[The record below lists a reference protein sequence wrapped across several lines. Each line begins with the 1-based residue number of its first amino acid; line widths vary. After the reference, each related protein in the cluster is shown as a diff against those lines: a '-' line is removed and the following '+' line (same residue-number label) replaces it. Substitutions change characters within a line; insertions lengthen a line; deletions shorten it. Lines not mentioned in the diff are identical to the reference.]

1 MNKSISKVSNREEL
15 IQKIARYYDR
25 FGMIIILSILVIL
38 MSVLAPNFLSK
49 GNIINVFKQI
59 SFIAIVA
66 MGVMC
71 IIITTGIDLS
81 SGSVIA
87 MASVVGASFAKTGE
101 YPLFVAF
108 GLALLIGSL
117 FGLFNGVVI
126 AYAKIPPFI
135 VTLGTMTIGRGIA
148 LLYSGGKP
156 ISGLD
161 PRFIWLGSGN
171 VFGIPTPVILL
182 FVVTLFTHLMLNNTK
197 FGRHVYALGGNEH
210 AAIVSG
216 INVKK
221 VKILVYTYASFLA
234 ALAGIALTGRVQS
247 GQPGLGTGYELDA
260 IAAAVIGGTSQA
272 VGGVG
277 RATGT
282 IVGALVIG
290 VINNGMDLMSV
301 SAYWQQIVKGG
312 IIIMAVILDQFSK
325 QNAK

>member
-1 MNKSISKVSNREEL
+1 MGKNNSNTADSRTL
-15 IQKIARYYDR
+15 VQRIAGYYDR
-25 FGMIIILSILVIL
+25 FGMIIILVLLVIL
-38 MSVLAPNFLSK
+38 MSIIAPNFLTK

-87 MASVVGASFAKTGE
+87 MASVVGASFAVEGK
-101 YPLFVAF
+101 PIIIAF
-108 GLALLIGSL
+108 ILALLVGVVV
-117 FGLFNGVVI
+117 GAFNGTVI

-135 VTLGTMTIGRGIA
+135 VTLGTMTIVRGFA

-161 PRFIWLGSGN
+161 PRFTWLGAGS
-171 VFGIPTPVILL
+171 VLGIPVPVILL
-182 FVVTLFTHLMLNNTK
+182 ILVTAVTHFMLNNTK

-210 AAIVSG
+210 AAVISG

-221 VKILVYTYASFLA
+221 IKILVYTYASFLA

-277 RATGT
+277 KATGT

-301 SAYWQQIVKGG
+301 SAYWQQIVKGA
-312 IIIMAVILDQFSK
+312 IIILAVILDQFSK
-325 QNAK
+325 KNAK

>member
-1 MNKSISKVSNREEL
+1 MGKKNDDAAGRRAAV
-15 IQKIARYYDR
+15 QKIAGYYDR
-25 FGMIIILSILVIL
+25 FGMIIILCLLVVL
-38 MSVLAPNFLSK
+38 MSIIAPNFLTK

-87 MASVVGASFAKTGE
+87 MSSVVGASFAVEGQS
-101 YPLFVAF
+101 VAMAF
-108 GLALLIGSL
+108 ILALLVGVAV
-117 FGLFNGVVI
+117 GAFNGTII

-135 VTLGTMTIGRGIA
+135 VTLGTMTIVRGIA

-156 ISGLD
+156 ISGLNQK
-161 PRFIWLGSGN
+161 FTWLGAGS
-171 VFGIPTPVILL
+171 VFGIPVPVILL
-182 FVVTLFTHLMLNNTK
+182 IVVTVVTHFMLNNTK

-210 AAIVSG
+210 AAVISG
-216 INVKK
+216 INVRKI
-221 VKILVYTYASFLA
+221 KILVYTYASFLA

-282 IVGALVIG
+282 IVGALIIG
-290 VINNGMDLMSV
+290 VINNGMDMMSV
-301 SAYWQQIVKGG
+301 SAYWQQIVKGA
-312 IIIMAVILDQFSK
+312 IIILAVILDQFSK
-325 QNAK
+325 KNAK

>member
-1 MNKSISKVSNREEL
+1 MGKKNGDAAGRRAAV
-15 IQKIARYYDR
+15 QKIAGYYDR
-25 FGMIIILSILVIL
+25 FGMIIILCLLVVL
-38 MSVLAPNFLSK
+38 MSIIAPNFLTK

-87 MASVVGASFAKTGE
+87 MSSVVGASFAVEGQS
-101 YPLFVAF
+101 VAMAF
-108 GLALLIGSL
+108 ILALLVGVAV
-117 FGLFNGVVI
+117 GAFNGTII

-135 VTLGTMTIGRGIA
+135 VTLGTMTIVRGIA

-156 ISGLD
+156 ISGLNQT
-161 PRFIWLGSGN
+161 FTWLGAGS
-171 VFGIPTPVILL
+171 VFGIPVPVILL
-182 FVVTLFTHLMLNNTK
+182 IVVTVVTHFMLNNTK

-210 AAIVSG
+210 AAVISG
-216 INVKK
+216 INVRKI
-221 VKILVYTYASFLA
+221 KILVYTYASFLA

-282 IVGALVIG
+282 IVGALIIG
-290 VINNGMDLMSV
+290 VINNGMDMMSV
-301 SAYWQQIVKGG
+301 SAYWQQIVKGA
-312 IIIMAVILDQFSK
+312 IIILAVILDQFSK
-325 QNAK
+325 KNAK